1 MFISRKSYISAAG
14 MYILAAGMCI
24 LAVEMC
30 VLAAEMKFVSGFKY
44 LLQETGLVSDMDI
57 DLFSNKMN
65 YSILRCFGYI

>member
-30 VLAAEMKFVSGFKY
+30 ILVAEMKFVSGFKY

-65 YSILRCFGYI
+65 YSILRCLGHI

>member
-14 MYILAAGMCI
+14 MYILA
-24 LAVEMC
+24 VEMC
-30 VLAAEMKFVSGFKY
+30 ILAAEMKFVSGFKY

-65 YSILRCFGYI
+65 YSILRCLGHI